1 MLDVVVCSVGRLGAW
16 LVGRIRSGDGPHGL
30 SSGRMRFAGS
40 SLSLVFC
47 LGRMPCP
54 VLEPWI
60 GFGGPEAGLAVSLR
74 ISLMLCN
81 YIKFQNCK

>member
-1 MLDVVVCSVGRLGAW
+1 MRGVVGYLMGRSGRGLSDASVLEMNRMVCSRGGVRLA
-16 LVGRIRSGDGPHGL
+16 S
-30 SSGRMRFAGS
+30 S

-47 LGRMPCP
+47 LGRMPCL

-60 GFGGPEAGLAVSLR
+60 GFGGPSERLGASLR

-81 YIKFQNCK
+81 YIKFQKI